1 MDLLYR
7 PKPEHKPIN
16 PLSRE
21 ELNTKEQQSGVWLL
35 LCFFLIIVCEKPKKK
50 V

>member
-1 MDLLYR
+1 MDHLYR
-7 PKPEHKPIN
+7 LKPEHKLIN

-21 ELNTKEQQSGVWLL
+21 ELNTKKQQSGVWLL
-35 LCFFLIIVCEKPKKK
+35 LCFFLIIVCEKPKRK